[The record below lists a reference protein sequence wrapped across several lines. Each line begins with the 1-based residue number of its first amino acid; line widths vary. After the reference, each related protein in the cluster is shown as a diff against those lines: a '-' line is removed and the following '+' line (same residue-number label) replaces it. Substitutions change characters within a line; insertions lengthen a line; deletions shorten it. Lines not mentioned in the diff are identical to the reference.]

1 MRSLRRVC
9 LVCRLGCL
17 ALCLLGAQA
26 PYAPLAADEPQVK
39 ARYQGWTLD
48 QWRDR
53 IKSLDPQSP
62 EAAAAVSGLLE
73 IALDPA
79 APWFTRRQAALTLGR
94 IGPSAAAAVPQL
106 EQLIQGPATD
116 DTAPALWAMKAL
128 ALFGPVAAPA
138 TPAISQLALSPG
150 TEPHLQLLSIEALCR
165 IGLAHPQTL
174 PTVIALLQQDQPLLS
189 PARMRS
195 GVELD
200 RVVAAIQC
208 LELFGSGGADAVPVL
223 LRYSEDREER
233 VRRAVA
239 VTLGAFGPRGNDAAQ
254 RLAEIVV
261 TDQSLDVRDVAAIS
275 LGQVGVTE
283 WLGRL
288 IRHPDAATRE
298 RACVGLGYSSPSDNT
313 AQELLAEA
321 ERDQSSTVRM
331 AAIEAL
337 QRLTKDSRRT
347 APAAARELAS
357 EERSVRLR
365 AIRFLTQLGPKA
377 APAREQLEQ
386 LTHHTDSQVSRSATR
401 LLESLLP

>member
-26 PYAPLAADEPQVK
+26 PYAPLAADEPQVQ

-128 ALFGPVAAPA
+128 ALFGPVAAPS
-138 TPAISQLALSPG
+138 TPTISRIALAPE
-150 TEPHLQLLSIEALCR
+150 TEPDLRLLSIEALGR
-165 IGLAHPQTL
+165 IGLAHPQTF
-174 PTVIALLQQDQPLLS
+174 PTMIALLQRDRPLTV
-189 PARMRS
+189 PGRERS
-195 GVELD
+195 GEELD
-200 RVVAAIQC
+200 RVVAVIQC
-208 LELFGSGGADAVPVL
+208 LELFRGGGADAVPIL

-239 VTLGAFGPRGNDAAQ
+239 VTLGAFGPRGNDAAP
-254 RLAEIVV
+254 RLAEQVA
-261 TDQSLDVRDVAAIS
+261 TDRSLDVRDVAAVS
-275 LGQVGVTE
+275 LGQVAGTE
-283 WLGRL
+283 WLVRL
-288 IRHPDAATRE
+288 LGHREAATRE
-298 RACVGLGYSSPSDNT
+298 RACIGLGYLPPADQAGRSALLEARSD
-313 AQELLAEA
+313 E
-321 ERDQSSTVRM
+321 SGTVRI
-331 AAIEAL
+331 AALESL
-337 QRLTKDSRRT
+337 QRLTGDSRMT
-347 APAAARELAS
+347 APAAARELTSAD
-357 EERSVRLR
+357 RSVQLR
-365 AIRFLTQLGPKA
+365 AIRLLTQLGAKA
-377 APAREQLEQ
+377 APAREELQKLANHSEPQ
-386 LTHHTDSQVSRSATR
+386 IRRSAQR
-401 LLESLLP
+401 LLDRLP

>member
-9 LVCRLGCL
+9 LICRLGCL

-26 PYAPLAADEPQVK
+26 PYAPLAADEPQVQ

-128 ALFGPVAAPA
+128 ALFGPVAAPS
-138 TPAISQLALSPG
+138 TPTISRIVLAPE
-150 TEPHLQLLSIEALCR
+150 TEPDLRLLSIEALGR
-165 IGLAHPQTL
+165 IGLAHPQTF
-174 PTVIALLQQDQPLLS
+174 PTMIALLQRDRPLTV
-189 PARMRS
+189 PGRERS
-195 GVELD
+195 GEELD
-200 RVVAAIQC
+200 RVVAVIQC
-208 LELFGSGGADAVPVL
+208 LELFRGGGADAVPIL

-239 VTLGAFGPRGNDAAQ
+239 VTLGAFGPRGNDAAP
-254 RLAEIVV
+254 RLAEQVA
-261 TDQSLDVRDVAAIS
+261 TDRSLDVRDVAAVS
-275 LGQVGVTE
+275 LGQVAGTE
-283 WLGRL
+283 WLVRL
-288 IRHPDAATRE
+288 LGHREATTRE
-298 RACVGLGYSSPSDNT
+298 RACIGLGYLPPADQAGRSALLEARSD
-313 AQELLAEA
+313 E
-321 ERDQSSTVRM
+321 SGTVRI
-331 AAIEAL
+331 AAHESL
-337 QRLTKDSRRT
+337 QRLTGDSRMT
-347 APAAARELAS
+347 APAAARELTSAD
-357 EERSVRLR
+357 RSVQLR
-365 AIRFLTQLGPKA
+365 AIRLLTQLGAKA
-377 APAREQLEQ
+377 APAREELQKLANHSEPQ
-386 LTHHTDSQVSRSATR
+386 IRRSAQR
-401 LLESLLP
+401 LLDQLP